1 GPSPAL
7 RILFYRLARLASR
20 PVSLVIV
27 FDGPLRP
34 GLKRGK
40 KVLPTE
46 YFLAQHLRAFA
57 QAFGFFEHTAPGEAE
72 AELAEMNR
80 IGTIDA
86 VLTDDIDV
94 LAFGAHTVIRNP
106 NIKHDRDDVCVYT
119 ACAIKEH
126 TDVCLDRDD
135 MVLIAVLSGGGDY
148 SP

>member
-1 GPSPAL
+1 MTGPSPAL

-57 QAFGFFEHTAPGEAE
+57 QAFGFFEHTVSCQLCPSS
-72 AELAEMNR
+72 
-80 IGTIDA
+80 
-86 VLTDDIDV
+86 V
-94 LAFGAHTVIRNP
+94 TVYI
-106 NIKHDRDDVCVYT
+106 NI
-119 ACAIKEH
+119 
-126 TDVCLDRDD
+126 
-135 MVLIAVLSGGGDY
+135 
-148 SP
+148 